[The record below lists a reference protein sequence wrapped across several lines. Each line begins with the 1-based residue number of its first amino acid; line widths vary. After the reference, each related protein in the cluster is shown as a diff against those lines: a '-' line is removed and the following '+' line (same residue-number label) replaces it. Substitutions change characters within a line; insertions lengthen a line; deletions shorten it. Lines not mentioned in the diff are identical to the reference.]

1 MAVALMSSLAAAMV
15 AAFHGDGG
23 APYRCSTGVPHL
35 DGVMLLPSAESPTGL
50 SKNDGCCRLEMNGN
64 GVIHR
69 RRNARLICWNE
80 KDAVAASGEMLLDHR
95 EEEAAKFWD
104 VVAALI
110 YRSRWVAAII
120 GSLPWPPASYVAFHG
135 YRLLL
140 EMSWLLWSWMEK
152 TLPTGRAAGFG
163 RRWRDQVQHP
173 ACFVFGG
180 LDLPG
185 MSSLLSSSP
194 VAMVVGIEEDDGAP
208 KLVLRGEN
216 LVVKRVWVGLVPRWV
231 TEREVLFAT
240 LLGSIEAR
248 GNSGRRPIGLG
259 QLGFRCAGTKP

>member
-1 MAVALMSSLAAAMV
+1 MV

-120 GSLPWPPASYVAFHG
+120 GSVG
-135 YRLLL
+135 MRGTLLL
-140 EMSWLLWSWMEK
+140 PVM
-152 TLPTGRAAGFG
+152 AAVVVDGEDVADRSG
-163 RRWRDQVQHP
+163 RRIWKEME
-173 ACFVFGG
+173 GS
-180 LDLPG
+180 G

-208 KLVLRGEN
+208 KLVLR
-216 LVVKRVWVGLVPRWV
+216 
-231 TEREVLFAT
+231 
-240 LLGSIEAR
+240 
-248 GNSGRRPIGLG
+248 
-259 QLGFRCAGTKP
+259 